1 MNGITDIITSL
12 TSVKMLDVK
21 ELPTQGFFYPKDFT
35 LSIRKA
41 SIDDMILYNFN
52 YVKDDLGVILFET
65 KRIIK
70 NNIILGKNYK
80 YEDLKSNDLLYI
92 FFEIV
97 KFTMNKDIMVP
108 FENILGRTSYVAFGS
123 KNFNYFDYKG
133 LGCNYDEET
142 REFEKF
148 GYKFSL
154 PSVGVENCLVEY
166 IFDFL
171 EEEDTE
177 NNFEYSYDFLFL
189 MGNKNNLS
197 IEEMDNL
204 VTIFNEDLDDK
215 EQSKITEI
223 VKLIY
228 PAIGYS
234 LKSGNKIISL
244 DLKIDFEKLFI

>member
-12 TSVKMLDVK
+12 TSIKMLDVK

-41 SIDDMILYNFN
+41 SMDDIILYNFN

-70 NNIILGKNYK
+70 NNIILGKKYK

-97 KFTMNKDIMVP
+97 KFTMDKDIMVP
-108 FENILGRTSYVAFGS
+108 FENIFGRTSYVAFSS

-133 LGCNYDEET
+133 LGCNYDEDT
-142 REFEKF
+142 REFEKY
-148 GYKFSL
+148 GYRFSL
-154 PSVGVENCLVEY
+154 PSVGVENCLVNYIYDFIEGEY
-166 IFDFL
+166 N
-171 EEEDTE
+171 EQNE
-177 NNFEYSYDFLFL
+177 NCYDFLFF
-189 MGNKNNLS
+189 MGNKNYLS
-197 IEEMDNL
+197 NEEMDNL
-204 VTIFNEDLDDK
+204 VTIFNEDLNEK
-215 EQSKITEI
+215 EQDKISDI

-228 PAIGYS
+228 QAIGYS
-234 LKSGNKIISL
+234 LKCGNQIVSL